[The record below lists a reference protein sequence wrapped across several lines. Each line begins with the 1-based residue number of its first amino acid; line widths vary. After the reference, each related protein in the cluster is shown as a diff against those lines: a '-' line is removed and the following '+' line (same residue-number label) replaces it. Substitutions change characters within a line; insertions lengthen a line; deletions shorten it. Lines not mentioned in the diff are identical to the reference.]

1 MVEPYAMHVEG
12 HPTGPIL
19 AARSMRFLAAFIDGL
34 VVGLVT
40 SPFRP
45 SPDLELEGRV
55 GFLVMLVAYLAV
67 NLWFMG
73 RGQTVGKWLLGLRVV
88 SVETGR
94 PLPVGQL
101 LTRRYAPGWI
111 ASMLPRVGG
120 VYHLVNLLMIFR
132 EDRRCLH
139 DVIAGT
145 QVVIADS
152 APAD

>member
-19 AARSMRFLAAFIDGL
+19 ATRSMRFLAVFIDGL

-45 SPDLELEGRV
+45 RPELELDGRL
-55 GFLVMLVAYLAV
+55 GFIVMLAAFLAINV
-67 NLWFMG
+67 WFMK
-73 RGQTVGKWLLGLRVV
+73 RGQTIGKWLLGLRIV
-88 SVETGR
+88 SVDTGR

-101 LTRRYAPGWI
+101 ITRRYLPGWI
-111 ASMLPRVGG
+111 AGLLPRIGG
-120 VYHLVNLLMIFR
+120 VYGLVNVLMIFR

-145 QVVIADS
+145 HVVIADS
-152 APAD
+152 APVE